1 MGTQISFAATGDS
14 FITRTLPEKDEKFN
28 SIKNILMSAHV
39 KFTNLETTVHK
50 NSGYPA
56 AVSGGTWAKAAPEV
70 LKVLKDYG
78 FDILSLANNHMLD
91 YSIGGLLST
100 LKNVR
105 DYNFNSCGAGENLA
119 EACAPNYIEVSNH
132 RVAFIAATSTFEE
145 YNKAG
150 EQRNDE
156 NGRPGINPLQCKT
169 TQIITEKD
177 LDKLKRIA
185 EGTRINEEYNLN
197 VREGFTVPPNDDVYL
212 FGGQRF
218 QVGSKRGKVT
228 DINQKDMNRIRD
240 KILEAERRSDYVV
253 VSIHAHQMKQ
263 EKNKP
268 AEFIEKFARKCIDT
282 GAHAVIGHGPHVLR
296 GIEIYKKRPI
306 FYSLGNFIYQSE
318 TVKNQ
323 PHDFYKKYGLGHND
337 NIADALDAM
346 NDNYNR
352 GLCINPLVFESV
364 VPYWTM
370 KDGKLDSLKLYPIK
384 LGFEEPI
391 YKMGWPRLSKDINIL
406 KRIQKLS
413 SCYNTELKIKNNIG
427 IVKLN

>member
-105 DYNFNSCGAGENLA
+105 DYNFNSCGAGE
-119 EACAPNYIEVSNH
+119 
-132 RVAFIAATSTFEE
+132 
-145 YNKAG
+145 K
-150 EQRNDE
+150 RNDE

-218 QVGSKRGKVT
+218 KVGSKRGKVT

-427 IVKLN
+427 IVKL